1 MMCVLLSFVVGA
13 RILMCGFVICCMGIK
28 KWTSILYLHIEVLD
42 LPVAQINE

>member
-28 KWTSILYLHIEVLD
+28 KVDFNSLFAY
-42 LPVAQINE
+42 